1 MASETVD
8 PLQALSAAL
17 AVPSDSKEQADL
29 LAKLRESLEAH
40 PSPIP
45 ILCTTLIKTVS
56 GAGDSLLKR
65 WVLDLLHFA
74 ICRSNLS
81 LEARTQCAC
90 SICVLLKMVVI
101 NGPWYIQWLHNPWR
115 SSLVCSATQTRT
127 PSRSWCNASPPCIP
141 CCSERCEYWYFVGL
155 LKDRSRA
162 GSSCQMYE
170 SEPEISM
177 GYPRPV

>member
-1 MASETVD
+1 MASEPVD

-74 ICRSNLS
+74 ICRSALS
-81 LEARTQCAC
+81 LEARTQRAWFY
-90 SICVLLKMVVI
+90 LLFS
-101 NGPWYIQWLHNPWR
+101 G
-115 SSLVCSATQTRT
+115 
-127 PSRSWCNASPPCIP
+127 NA
-141 CCSERCEYWYFVGL
+141 YW
-155 LKDRSRA
+155 S
-162 GSSCQMYE
+162 
-170 SEPEISM
+170 
-177 GYPRPV
+177 